1 MFWITCQAIACLAS
15 SGLGPGRVTLQT
27 DNGFI
32 YRSLDAKETT
42 VCLERRPTGYVCHQ
56 IYGPKAADLPNS
68 RYPY

>member
-32 YRSLDAKETT
+32 YRSLDGKETT
-42 VCLERRPTGYVCHQ
+42 VCLEQSGGYRCHQ
-56 IYGPKAADLPNS
+56 LYGPKAVPLPNS